1 MKKSLLAL
9 AVLGAFAGA
18 ASAQSSVTLYGLVD
32 MGVMRTS
39 SGTSNAANDG
49 VGNRGEWNLKQGAAS
64 RLGVRGTEDLG
75 GGLKAIFQIEHR
87 FNPDTGAQTN
97 ANAFWHGR
105 SYVSLSSNV
114 GTVYLGREYVP
125 AFWVASSGDPWGWDN
140 LGQLGQNYTF
150 ASYGSADNTGT
161 NGSIRNSNTVG
172 LKTANYG
179 GFTAEL
185 AVSGGEGV
193 RGRAVGFNAQYAAGP
208 LYVGV
213 GVDTTDNLSTAPN
226 QVDPRL
232 VVVTAK
238 YTFGPV
244 TPSLTYAENRTAA
257 DTKTKSIA
265 LGLTAKVGPS
275 GEVRFGVGRLDP
287 HGDDNTSTKVALG
300 YMHGLSKRTSVYA
313 DVSTAK
319 TDNLTRSKA
328 VGVGVKHTF

>member
-39 SGTSNAANDG
+39 SGTSVAANDG
-49 VGNRGEWNLKQGAAS
+49 VGNAGQWNLKQGAAS
-64 RLGVRGTEDLG
+64 RLGVRGSEDLG
-75 GGLKAIFQIEHR
+75 GGLKANFQIEHR
-87 FNPDTGAQTN
+87 FNPDTGTQTN
-97 ANAFWHGR
+97 ANVFWHGR

-114 GTVYLGREYVP
+114 GTVYLGREFVP
-125 AFWVASSGDPWGWDN
+125 AFWVAAAGDPWGWDN
-140 LGQLGQNYTF
+140 IGQLGQNYTF
-150 ASYGSADNTGT
+150 AAYGSADGAT
-161 NGSIRNSNTVG
+161 SIRNANTVG

-179 GFTAEL
+179 GFSAEL
-185 AVSGGEGV
+185 AVSGGEGA

-213 GVDTTDNLSTAPN
+213 GVDTTDNLSGVPN

-238 YTFGPV
+238 YAFGPV
-244 TPSLTYAENRTAA
+244 APSLTYAQNRTAT

-287 HGDDNTSTKVALG
+287 QGDNNNSTKVALG

>member
-18 ASAQSSVTLYGLVD
+18 ASAQSTVTLYGLVD

-39 SGTSNAANDG
+39 SGTSVAANDG
-49 VGNRGEWNLKQGAAS
+49 VGNAGQWNLKQGAAS
-64 RLGVRGTEDLG
+64 RLGVRGSEDLG
-75 GGLKAIFQIEHR
+75 GGLKANFQIEHR
-87 FNPDTGAQTN
+87 FNPDTGTQTN
-97 ANAFWHGR
+97 ANVFWHGR

-114 GTVYLGREYVP
+114 GTVYLGREFVP
-125 AFWVASSGDPWGWDN
+125 AFWVAAAGDPWGWDN
-140 LGQLGQNYTF
+140 IGQLGQNYTF
-150 ASYGSADNTGT
+150 AAYGSADGAT
-161 NGSIRNSNTVG
+161 SIRNANTVG

-179 GFTAEL
+179 GFSAEL
-185 AVSGGEGV
+185 AVSGGEGA

-213 GVDTTDNLSTAPN
+213 GVDTTDNLSGVPN

-238 YTFGPV
+238 YAFGPV
-244 TPSLTYAENRTAA
+244 APSLTYAQNRTAT

-287 HGDDNTSTKVALG
+287 QGDNNNSTKVALG

>member
-39 SGTSNAANDG
+39 SGTSVAANDG
-49 VGNRGEWNLKQGAAS
+49 VGNAGQWNLKQGAAS
-64 RLGVRGTEDLG
+64 RLGVRGSEDLG
-75 GGLKAIFQIEHR
+75 GGLKANFQIEHR
-87 FNPDTGAQTN
+87 FNPDTGTQTN
-97 ANAFWHGR
+97 ANVFWHGR

-114 GTVYLGREYVP
+114 GTVYLGREFVP
-125 AFWVASSGDPWGWDN
+125 AFWVAAAGDPWGWDN
-140 LGQLGQNYTF
+140 IGQLGQNYTF
-150 ASYGSADNTGT
+150 AAYGSADGAT
-161 NGSIRNSNTVG
+161 SIRNANTVG

-179 GFTAEL
+179 GFSAEL
-185 AVSGGEGV
+185 AVSGGEGA

-213 GVDTTDNLSTAPN
+213 GVDTTDVPSAK
-226 QVDPRL
+226 VDPRL

-238 YTFGPV
+238 YAFGPV
-244 TPSLTYAENRTAA
+244 APSLTYAQNRTAA

-287 HGDDNTSTKVALG
+287 QGDNNNSTKVALG

>member
-39 SGTSNAANDG
+39 SGTSVAANDG
-49 VGNRGEWNLKQGAAS
+49 VGNAGQWNLKQGAAS

-75 GGLKAIFQIEHR
+75 GGLKANFQIEHR
-87 FNPDTGAQTN
+87 FNPDTGAQSN

-179 GFTAEL
+179 GFSAEL

-193 RGRAVGFNAQYAAGP
+193 RGRGVGFNAQYAAGP
-208 LYVGV
+208 LYVGL
-213 GVDTTDNLSTAPN
+213 GYDTTDAPSAKA
-226 QVDPRL
+226 DPRL

-238 YTFGPV
+238 YAFGPV
-244 TPSLTYAENRTAA
+244 TPSLTYAQNRKA
-257 DTKTKSIA
+257 DSTKTKSIA
-265 LGLTAKVGPS
+265 LGLAAKVGPS

-287 HGDDNTSTKVALG
+287 EGSNNNSTKVALG

-328 VGVGVKHTF
+328 VGVGIKHTF

>member
-75 GGLKAIFQIEHR
+75 GGLKANFQIEHR
-87 FNPDTGAQTN
+87 FNPDTGTQTN
-97 ANAFWHGR
+97 ANVFWHGR

-114 GTVYLGREYVP
+114 GTVYLGREFVP
-125 AFWVASSGDPWGWDN
+125 AFWVAAAGDPWGWDN
-140 LGQLGQNYTF
+140 IGQLGQNYTF
-150 ASYGSADNTGT
+150 AAYGSADGAT
-161 NGSIRNSNTVG
+161 SIRNANTVG

-179 GFTAEL
+179 GFSAEL

-244 TPSLTYAENRTAA
+244 TPSLTYAENRVA
-257 DTKTKSIA
+257 DSTKTKTKSIA

-287 HGDDNTSTKVALG
+287 DGDDNTSTKVALG

>member
-64 RLGVRGTEDLG
+64 RLGVRGSEDLG
-75 GGLKAIFQIEHR
+75 GGLKANFQIEHR

-97 ANAFWHGR
+97 ASAFWHGR

-114 GTVYLGREYVP
+114 GTVYLGREFVP
-125 AFWVASSGDPWGWDN
+125 AFWVAAAGDPWGWEN
-140 LGQLGQNYTF
+140 IGQLGQNYTF
-150 ASYGSADNTGT
+150 ASYGSADNTDT

-193 RGRAVGFNAQYAAGP
+193 RGRGVGFNAQYAAGP

-213 GVDTTDNLSTAPN
+213 GVDTTDVPSAKA
-226 QVDPRL
+226 DPRL

-238 YTFGPV
+238 YAIGTI
-244 TPSLTYAENRTAA
+244 TPSLTYAQNRTAA

-265 LGLTAKVGPS
+265 LGLAAKVGPS

-287 HGDDNTSTKVALG
+287 EGSNNNSTKVALG

-328 VGVGVKHTF
+328 VGVGIKHTF

>member
-64 RLGVRGTEDLG
+64 RLGVRGSEDLG
-75 GGLKAIFQIEHR
+75 GDLKANFQIEHR
-87 FNPDTGAQTN
+87 FNPDTGTQTN
-97 ANAFWHGR
+97 ANVFWHGR

-114 GTVYLGREYVP
+114 GTVYLGREFVP
-125 AFWVASSGDPWGWDN
+125 AFWVAAAGDPWGWDN
-140 LGQLGQNYTF
+140 IGQLGQNYTF
-150 ASYGSADNTGT
+150 AAYGSADGAT
-161 NGSIRNSNTVG
+161 SIRNANTVG

-179 GFTAEL
+179 GFSAEL
-185 AVSGGEGV
+185 AVSGGEGA

-213 GVDTTDNLSTAPN
+213 GVDTTDNLSGVPN

-238 YTFGPV
+238 YAFGPV
-244 TPSLTYAENRTAA
+244 APSLTYAQNRTAT

-287 HGDDNTSTKVALG
+287 EGSDNNSTKVALG

-313 DVSTAK
+313 DVATVK
-319 TDNLTRSKA
+319 TDNKDRAKA
-328 VGVGVKHTF
+328 FGVGVKHTF